1 MERPDARTL
10 SPEAQQA
17 LRGRVV
23 HAVESQGL
31 SQAAA
36 ARLFGVH
43 RSTVGEWLAA
53 DRRRGPAALR
63 ARRRG
68 PKPRPLLAPGQHDAL
83 WRVLTTATPDR
94 VGLGEALWTREAAAA
109 WAARELGVRRSRW
122 VWGRWLKA
130 QGFTPQKPAR
140 RAYEQDRVAV
150 ERWLAQEYPRVV
162 REAAAE
168 GAEAHWLD
176 EAGLRSDCQAGRGFA
191 PRGRTPAQPVPGQR
205 FAVSY
210 VATVSALGVPRFLVF
225 TGRFTAAV
233 LLRFLGRLLA
243 SRPGKVYV
251 VLDGHPVHRAG
262 KVRQWA
268 AARPGRI
275 RLVFLPPY
283 SPELNP
289 AEYLN
294 NDVKANARRYGRAR
308 DRGELQAKARAYL
321 RGTQRMPRVVKNYF
335 KARPVRYAAGQRR
348 L

>member
-53 DRRRGPAALR
+53 DRRHGPAALR

-168 GAEAHWLD
+168 GAEVHWLD

-210 VATVSALGVPRFLVF
+210 VATVSALGVLRFLVF

-251 VLDGHPVHRAG
+251 ILDGHPVHRAG